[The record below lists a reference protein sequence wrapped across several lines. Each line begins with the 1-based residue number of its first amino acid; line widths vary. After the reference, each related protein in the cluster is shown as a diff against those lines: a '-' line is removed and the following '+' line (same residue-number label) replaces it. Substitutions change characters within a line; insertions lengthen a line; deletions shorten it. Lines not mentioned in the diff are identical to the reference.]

1 MSQPERTEKEILID
15 LSCWAGSRF
24 DWVQAA
30 GGNTSI
36 KTVSG
41 EMLVKASGVH
51 LSDIG
56 GAQGMVSVDYRA
68 LWDTVQKSAL
78 NPSWETR
85 AEEKRMLEESVLDT
99 VFVRPSIETFMHA
112 CLGKVVLHIHP
123 LMLNILT
130 SQHGWDTKLA
140 PILPE
145 AILVPYTTPGLP
157 LAVAIATR
165 VAGREA
171 EPLVIILQNHG
182 LVVSGPSVAWVQQT
196 TREISDVMSAVTGFQ
211 DDSDVQDLWST
222 IQAIQPSM
230 VWAARDHHVVTALQ
244 QDEIWDCPSFLPDLV
259 VFGADHVL
267 RVSADMAELRTYWE
281 MYGILPKVIVFQ
293 ARVIFL
299 APILNQARQMED
311 VLSSKVMLLKHIP
324 LNEIS
329 LLDRSEVHHLLGW
342 DAEDYRQKM
351 GVR

>member
-1 MSQPERTEKEILID
+1 MSQTKCTEKEILIEM
-15 LSCWAGSRF
+15 SRWAGSRF

-36 KTVSG
+36 KTSSG

-56 GAQGMVSVDYRA
+56 GAQGMVSVDYKA
-68 LWDTVQKSAL
+68 LLSSVQESAL
-78 NPSWETR
+78 DPSWETR
-85 AEEKRMLEESVLDT
+85 GQEKQMLDDSVLDS

-123 LMLNILT
+123 LMLNIF
-130 SQHGWDTKLA
+130 SCHQAWASKLA
-140 PILPE
+140 AIFPE
-145 AILVPYTTPGLP
+145 AVLVPYITPGLP
-157 LAVAIATR
+157 LAAAISDR
-165 VAGREA
+165 IRGRNLDD
-171 EPLVIILQNHG
+171 LVMVLQNHG
-182 LVVSGPSVAWVQQT
+182 LVVSGPSVAWVQQK
-196 TREISDVMSAVTGFQ
+196 TREISDLMSAVTGFQ
-211 DDSDVQDLWST
+211 DDRDVQDLWST

-259 VFGADHVL
+259 VFGTDHVL

-281 MYGILPKVIVFQ
+281 MYGALPKVILFQ
-293 ARVIFL
+293 DRVIFL
-299 APILNQARQMED
+299 APTLNQARQMED

-342 DAEDYRQKM
+342 DAEDYRQKV
-351 GVR
+351 GLR